1 MSTNISNYMRLNKLI
16 NKIIHKYNLVLK
28 KIKMVSVKWL
38 HRYVTPDFY
47 KKKDFRT
54 IHLPVPVFVY
64 IHIPFIIPRKTN
76 VTLSLDCNLSPL
88 LITIAISESIT
99 IKATSKPFFVIIL
112 FGQAVNI
119 PQIKHK
125 KQLAE
130 KFKSIMYLYKLSKV

>member
-1 MSTNISNYMRLNKLI
+1 M
-16 NKIIHKYNLVLK
+16 
-28 KIKMVSVKWL
+28 
-38 HRYVTPDFY
+38 
-47 KKKDFRT
+47 KKDFRT

-88 LITIAISESIT
+88 LITTAISESIT
-99 IKATSKPFFVIIL
+99 IKATSKPFFVLIL

-125 KQLAE
+125 KQLPE
-130 KFKSIMYLYKLSKV
+130 KFNSIMYLYKLSKV

>member
-1 MSTNISNYMRLNKLI
+1 MRLNKLI
-16 NKIIHKYNLVLK
+16 NKTIHKYNLVLK
-28 KIKMVSVKWL
+28 KIKMVSVKLL

-88 LITIAISESIT
+88 LIKIAISESIT

-119 PQIKHK
+119 PQD
-125 KQLAE
+125 
-130 KFKSIMYLYKLSKV
+130 